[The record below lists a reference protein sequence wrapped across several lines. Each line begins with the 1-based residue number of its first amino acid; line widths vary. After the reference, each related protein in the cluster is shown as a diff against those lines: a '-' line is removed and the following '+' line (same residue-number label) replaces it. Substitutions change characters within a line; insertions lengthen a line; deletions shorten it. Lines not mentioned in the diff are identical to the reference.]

1 MVQLCISFSFVV
13 QVCTLYTQ
21 TNFFLSLNFHQSG
34 EVLKSFVMQSFS
46 ASVLKI
52 KILDNKAMI

>member
-13 QVCTLYTQ
+13 QVCTPKPIS
-21 TNFFLSLNFHQSG
+21 FSLSLNFHQSG